1 MNNNQ
6 TTATK
11 QRRRT
16 SRSNSSAA
24 RLNHATVNSDLSV
37 IKGAKSSKPPSI
49 ITRKPEDITTAS
61 RSPLF
66 SQLHWMMNDMSPRNL
81 SPRTS
86 SPSVSPRSYTPTK
99 RSYIDTFAFD
109 NHKSRT
115 EDIAPVGTSSFAPS
129 IINGDESNVTFS
141 RSVRQRRDD
150 ETVFSSSLPAH
161 SNLVPNTNVNT
172 FAPPFDKI
180 LSPPS
185 PSSYGQFPLF
195 GTEHADLDTNGG
207 SVQFDT
213 SDTHNPQFFTSPQK
227 PSVQNNSQFT
237 FSLPEFK
244 LNTDSSMV
252 LSEPS
257 MFDFDT
263 L

>member
-1 MNNNQ
+1 MNNNNQ
-6 TTATK
+6 SK
-11 QRRRT
+11 PRRRT

-24 RLNHATVNSDLSV
+24 RLNSATVNSDLSL

-49 ITRKPEDITTAS
+49 ITTRKNEESTTMS

-66 SQLHWMMNDMSPRNL
+66 SQLHWMMNDMSPRNS

-86 SPSVSPRSYTPTK
+86 SPSNSPRSYTPTK
-99 RSYIDTFAFD
+99 RSYLDTFAFD

-115 EDIAPVGTSSFAPS
+115 EEITPVGTSSFTPS
-129 IINGDESNVTFS
+129 IITGDDTNGTFS
-141 RSVRQRRDD
+141 RSVRQRRD
-150 ETVFSSSLPAH
+150 EESFLSTSLPVNA
-161 SNLVPNTNVNT
+161 NIVTNTTNT
-172 FAPPFDKI
+172 FVASFDKM

-185 PSSYGQFPLF
+185 PTSYGQFPLF
-195 GTEHADLDTNGG
+195 GHENAELDINGE

-213 SDTHNPQFFTSPQK
+213 SDTHNPQFFTSLQK
-227 PSVQNNSQFT
+227 PSVQNNAQFS

-244 LNTDSSMV
+244 LSTDSSMV

-257 MFDFDT
+257 MFDFDS